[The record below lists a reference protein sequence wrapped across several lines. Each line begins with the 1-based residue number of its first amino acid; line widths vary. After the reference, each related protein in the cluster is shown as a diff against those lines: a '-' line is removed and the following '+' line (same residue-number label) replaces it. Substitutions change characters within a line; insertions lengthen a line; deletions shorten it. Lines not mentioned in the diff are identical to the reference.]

1 MNEKIIAFLPAK
13 GTSNRV
19 SDKNLKLLDGKP
31 LFLHTLEKLS
41 EMSDYFDKIYIDT
54 DSDVIINIAKHVE
67 NVSIMKRDLK
77 YADNKTDGNQLLLNE
92 INFDNSGTIYVQ
104 ILGTSPFIKKQ
115 TIIDAINEVKNGA
128 DCSFLVKKEQQ
139 YSWSKDSVPNYDLKN
154 IPNSNTLEPI
164 MIETMGLYVIRKE
177 TALKSKQRVV
187 PNGKMIEASP
197 LEAID
202 LNHPEDFELANY
214 VSAGLR
220 EQERKLLNNLKANL
234 SSPMLSDILDDL
246 NITQKLI
253 IQSLKPNLQHTK
265 ILGFAKTLKLR
276 KKRPTDKMEDIYK
289 ALDSYDK
296 IIPGDIIMVENEIP
310 DYAYFGELNC
320 NLAIRAG
327 AIGAIIGGKT
337 RDSEAVKSHHFPVF
351 STGNV
356 CIDVRGRAVLDSL
369 SSSIVIDDVVIYEGD
384 LIFGDC
390 EGIIV
395 IPKNKID
402 KVIKEAMTRIKSEHD
417 IIHDITNGIDINQI
431 TTKYGFF

>member
-1 MNEKIIAFLPAK
+1 MKEKIIVFLPAK
-13 GTSNRV
+13 GNSNRIKN
-19 SDKNLKLLDGKP
+19 KNLKLLDGKP

-41 EMSDYFDKIYIDT
+41 DMSDVFDKIYIDT
-54 DSDVIINIAKHVE
+54 DSEQIIEFSKNIE
-67 NVSIMKRDLK
+67 NVSIMKRETK
-77 YADNKTDGNQLLLNE
+77 YANNKTDGNQLLLNE
-92 INFDNSGTIYVQ
+92 ISFDPTGTIYVQ
-104 ILGTSPFIKKQ
+104 ILCTSPFIKKE
-115 TIIDAINEVKNGA
+115 TIIEAIEAVKQGSC
-128 DCSFLVKKEQQ
+128 CSFLVKKECQ
-139 YSWSKDSVPNYDLKN
+139 YSWIDNSPNYDLSN
-154 IPNSNTLEPI
+154 IPNSNSLNPV
-164 MIETMGLYVIRKE
+164 MVETMGLYVIRKDV
-177 TALKSKQRVV
+177 ALEKKQRITKT
-187 PNGKMIEASP
+187 GKMIEVTP

-220 EQERKLLNNLKANL
+220 EQKRKLLNNLKANL

-246 NITQKLI
+246 NITQNLI
-253 IQSLKPNLQHTK
+253 IQSLKPNLQYKK

-276 KKRPTDKMEDIYK
+276 KKRQTDKLEDIYK

-296 IIPGDIIMVENEIP
+296 IIPGDIIVVENEIP

-369 SSSIVIDDVVIYEGD
+369 SQSIVIDDVVVYEGD

-390 EGIIV
+390 EGIVV

-402 KVIKEAMTRIKSEHD
+402 IVIKEAMNRIRSEHD
-417 IIHDITNGIDINQI
+417 IIHDITNGIDISQI
-431 TTKYGFF
+431 TSKYGFF